1 MPTGVDDTR
10 VNFCKDP
17 KLKKTMVMGR
27 SRTEGGGLLVDGRRS
42 RTEGGGLSVDG
53 RRTHTIYPTKYL
65 LVTGEL
71 TTGFDFYGPFD
82 SVEKAGRWATDNL
95 KAGEFHRVHNMYEVR
110 DSK

>member
-1 MPTGVDDTR
+1 MSSDSAYKIEDLPPLTEATTTAKR
-10 VNFCKDP
+10 
-17 KLKKTMVMGR
+17 
-27 SRTEGGGLLVDGRRS
+27 RTEVQGGGSSIG
-42 RTEGGGLSVDG
+42 G
-53 RRTHTIYPTKYL
+53 RRTHTVYPTKYL

-95 KAGEFHRVHNMYEVR
+95 KAGEFHRVHNMHEVR